1 MEFAL
6 EALAR
11 KRAKPAGERRGWRRG
26 KKATDADSPEKDA
39 PSKDTPT
46 SSGKGKGR
54 GSKCAAKL
62 AKPKRAPS
70 AYMLYCA
77 ETRGSLPEG
86 LTAPKQAK
94 LLGDGWKSLDVAD
107 RARFES
113 QAAETK
119 AALAASVAASKE
131 TMTSDGK
138 KTKTKAKAKEKAK
151 RPPSAYILFC
161 SDARATLPEDM
172 KATEKM
178 KILGARW
185 KSLGEEERARW
196 NAAAAAAKREV
207 SDASTT
213 VTRA

>member
-1 MEFAL
+1 MG
-6 EALAR
+6 
-11 KRAKPAGERRGWRRG
+11 P
-26 KKATDADSPEKDA
+26 SP
-39 PSKDTPT
+39 
-46 SSGKGKGR
+46 
-54 GSKCAAKL
+54 
-62 AKPKRAPS
+62 
-70 AYMLYCA
+70 
-77 ETRGSLPEG
+77 G

-185 KSLGEEERARW
+185 KSLGEEERAMERRSRR
-196 NAAAAAAKREV
+196 RETGGFRREHDG
-207 SDASTT
+207 DAR
-213 VTRA
+213 VTRVVQGCLLDYANE

>member
-1 MEFAL
+1 
-6 EALAR
+6 
-11 KRAKPAGERRGWRRG
+11 
-26 KKATDADSPEKDA
+26 
-39 PSKDTPT
+39 
-46 SSGKGKGR
+46 
-54 GSKCAAKL
+54 
-62 AKPKRAPS
+62 
-70 AYMLYCA
+70 MLYCA